1 MRTLATTI
9 ALCCTAAFCAVM
21 PAKAQNPNGPTI
33 QTPTD
38 TVNLGEIFIDELT
51 VNHGKLQ
58 IKVSNSGNQPLLLQK
73 VSGCCGTNIKQ
84 WTKAP
89 ILPNKEG
96 TIDVEFRIEPK
107 PQLISRTVTV
117 ESNATNERSK
127 KIYIRGIVTERK
139 ASNELVL

>member
-1 MRTLATTI
+1 MRQLVATLV
-9 ALCCTAAFCAVM
+9 LCCSAAFLAI
-21 PAKAQNPNGPTI
+21 PAQAQNGPTI
-33 QTPTD
+33 QTPSD
-38 TVNLGEIFIDELT
+38 TVDLGEIFIDELN

-96 TIDVEFRIEPK
+96 SIDVEFRIEP
-107 PQLISRTVTV
+107 SR
-117 ESNATNERSK
+117 R
-127 KIYIRGIVTERK
+127 
-139 ASNELVL
+139 